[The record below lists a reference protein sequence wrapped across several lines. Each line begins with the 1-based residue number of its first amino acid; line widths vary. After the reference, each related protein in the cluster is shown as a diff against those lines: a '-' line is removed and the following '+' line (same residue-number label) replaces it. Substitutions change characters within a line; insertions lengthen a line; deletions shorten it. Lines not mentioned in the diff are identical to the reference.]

1 MHYRIKLSVKDLGKM
16 GIMLLLKFNHLIWL
30 MKKIKLR
37 LILKEVQIGKQGY
50 NKYIFS
56 MRKKINNQNKKQK
69 III

>member
-1 MHYRIKLSVKDLGKM
+1 MHQRIKLNVKDLGKM
-16 GIMLLLKFNHLIWL
+16 GITLLLKFHHLIWL

-56 MRKKINNQNKKQK
+56 MRKNINNQNKKQK